1 VVEFIFAR
9 NRGSQ
14 QRGVWLSAINSQERQ
29 RSQNFFPSAIAID
42 GPAASGKTTVGL
54 MLARRINYLF
64 LDTGCMYRAATLA
77 VLQRGISIDDEI
89 GVTRLTTRLD
99 LEILP
104 AGANVDGRHYSV
116 FLNGEDV
123 TWDLRGAEV
132 DANVSQVSTYAG
144 VREDLVRRQR
154 AIGDRGRVV
163 MVGRDIGTV
172 VLRSAP
178 LKLYVTATQEE
189 RARRRWAELEE
200 RKRDVTFEQILVQID
215 RRDQIDGNR
224 EISPMIPA
232 IDAIIIDTTN
242 RTPEQVVWDILALEP
257 FQRTT

>member
-1 VVEFIFAR
+1 M
-9 NRGSQ
+9 
-14 QRGVWLSAINSQERQ
+14 NSRELQETQ
-29 RSQNFFPSAIAID
+29 DFYPSAITID

-64 LDTGCMYRAATLA
+64 LDTGCMYRAVTLA
-77 VLQRGISIDDEI
+77 VLQRGITIDDEI
-89 GVTRLTTRLD
+89 GVTRLTTRL
-99 LEILP
+99 EMGILP
-104 AGANVDGRHYSV
+104 AGANSDGRHYTV
-116 FLNGEDV
+116 LLNGQDV
-123 TWDLRGAEV
+123 TWDLRGAEI

-172 VLRSAP
+172 VLPSAP

-189 RARRRWAELEE
+189 RARRRWTELED

-224 EISPMIPA
+224 EISPMKPA
-232 IDAIIIDTTN
+232 SDAIIIDTTN

>member
-1 VVEFIFAR
+1 M
-9 NRGSQ
+9 S
-14 QRGVWLSAINSQERQ
+14 SQELLDTKD
-29 RSQNFFPSAIAID
+29 FYPSAIAID

-64 LDTGCMYRAATLA
+64 LDTGCMYRAVTLG
-77 VLQRGISIDDEI
+77 VLERGITIDDEI
-89 GVTRLTTRLD
+89 GVTRLATRLEM
-99 LEILP
+99 EICP
-104 AGANVDGRHYSV
+104 AGANSDGRHYTV
-116 FLNGEDV
+116 LLNGQDV
-123 TWDLRGAEV
+123 TWDLRDAEV

-144 VREDLVRRQR
+144 VRKDLVRRQR

-172 VLRSAP
+172 VLPSAP

-189 RARRRWAELEE
+189 RARRRWNEFED
-200 RKRDVTFEQILVQID
+200 RKREVTFEQILVQID

-224 EISPMIPA
+224 EISPMKPA
-232 IDAIIIDTTN
+232 SDAIIIDTTN

-257 FQRTT
+257 FQRAA

>member
-1 VVEFIFAR
+1 MSSRELQDTQDFY
-9 NRGSQ
+9 
-14 QRGVWLSAINSQERQ
+14 
-29 RSQNFFPSAIAID
+29 PSAIAID

-64 LDTGCMYRAATLA
+64 LDTGCMYRAVTLA
-77 VLQRGISIDDEI
+77 VLERGITIDDEI
-89 GVTRLTTRLD
+89 GVTRLTTRLEM
-99 LEILP
+99 EICP
-104 AGANVDGRHYSV
+104 AGANSDGRHYTV
-116 FLNGEDV
+116 LLNGQDV
-123 TWDLRGAEV
+123 TWDLRDAEV

-144 VREDLVRRQR
+144 VRKDLVRRQR

-172 VLRSAP
+172 VLPSAP

-189 RARRRWAELEE
+189 RARRRWNEFED
-200 RKRDVTFEQILVQID
+200 RKREVTFEQILVQID

-224 EISPMIPA
+224 EISPMKPA
-232 IDAIIIDTTN
+232 SDAVIIDTTN

-257 FQRTT
+257 FQRAA